1 MTLVD
6 KWANVEKV
14 KIHYLA
20 SSDYDKNLIPLV
32 YVPGALN
39 YAEQSIELMNHFKG
53 RRCITMSLRGRGNSD
68 APSNSYS
75 LNDHVQDINA
85 VVLQSKVKNY
95 CLMAYSMGVPYA
107 IKFASTNPNL
117 KGLIICDYPAKYPLI
132 PETWTEGIIS
142 NGLIDKEK
150 KYVVEGIQKESRQI
164 DLQNELSLINV
175 PVLIIKGGVK
185 GSLLKDVEVE
195 KYKDNLSNVTITNIF
210 DSGHNLFEPD
220 ISVFLKIV
228 QQFLRKL
235 DTSS

>member
-6 KWANVEKV
+6 KWANVEEV
-14 KIHYLA
+14 KIHYLT
-20 SSDYDKNLIPLV
+20 SLDYDKALTPLV

-39 YAEQSIELMNHFKG
+39 YAEQSVELMNHFNK
-53 RRCITMSLRGRGNSD
+53 RRCITMSLRGRGKSD
-68 APSNSYS
+68 APINGYS
-75 LNDHVQDINA
+75 LNEHVQDINA
-85 VVLQSKVKNY
+85 VILHSQVRNY

-132 PETWTEGIIS
+132 PETWAEGVIS

-150 KYVVEGIQKESRQI
+150 KYVVEGIQNESSQI

-175 PVLIIKGGVK
+175 PVLIIKGGAE
-185 GSLLKDVEVE
+185 GSLLKDVEVK
-195 KYKDNLSNVTITNIF
+195 KYKDKLSNVTITNISN
-210 DSGHNLFEPD
+210 SGHNLFEPD
-220 ISVFLKIV
+220 IREFLKIV

-235 DTSS
+235 DTSY